1 MQQQQQQQDAEQ
13 QRDAAAGRRAA
24 HLAPA
29 SVTSTPRVVET
40 PREVAR
46 DLEMQDLVLQL
57 QQARADALYW
67 RSELEKF
74 LQSYERLSGSMTR
87 AAARL
92 EERMQ
97 AQALRF
103 RELRAQDVKKMHALA
118 RALQQSQLR
127 HPRASSAAVAE
138 LAGSEAAASSD
149 AHRVAGLTAHDVAAP
164 SSALSTFFSGEELA
178 QLHHQLSDAR
188 LQIFNLQKQLADSLQ
203 ESRTAASRITDDA
216 RRTLDEQA
224 ERSSSRC
231 VHFTRCPRRINRA
244 FFPLNVPHAETF
256 LTLVQVRTPT

>member
-149 AHRVAGLTAHDVAAP
+149 AHRVAGLTAHDAAAP

-188 LQIFNLQKQLADSLQ
+188 LQIFNLGLGAAAAGRAPHFIGIR
-203 ESRTAASRITDDA
+203 SRASRM
-216 RRTLDEQA
+216 RL
-224 ERSSSRC
+224 SSSLLATVLISSALLGSGC
-231 VHFTRCPRRINRA
+231 G
-244 FFPLNVPHAETF
+244 PLLAV
-256 LTLVQVRTPT
+256 V